1 MLRLSPI
8 DLGDSVMWR
17 FLAGVSSAVLLMLA
31 GLLVWQA
38 RADKPSPIPAAPVA
52 VADAPLS
59 MVDLA
64 PPPEASE
71 RTREEKRFA
80 RYDKDKNG
88 AVARAEY
95 LFSRQKGF
103 AKLDVNGDGRISF
116 EEYAVKSVTKFAAA
130 DKDRNN
136 ALNATEFATTRVIRK
151 AKAKPKCAPSL
162 QAPAAAP
169 ADDEAEG

>member
-1 MLRLSPI
+1 
-8 DLGDSVMWR
+8 MWR
-17 FLAGVSSAVLLMLA
+17 FLAGVGSAALLMLA

-38 RADKPSPIPAAPVA
+38 RADKPSLIAPAPIAA
-52 VADAPLS
+52 ADAPLG

-88 AVARAEY
+88 AVARVEY
-95 LFSRQKGF
+95 LASRQKGF

-116 EEYAVKSVTKFAAA
+116 EEYAVKAVVKFAAA
-130 DKDRNN
+130 DRDKNN
-136 ALNATEFATTRVIRK
+136 ALNATEFATTRVVRK
-151 AKAKPKCAPSL
+151 PKAKPKCPPSL
-162 QAPAAAP
+162 RAPIP
-169 ADDEAEG
+169 AEDADEG

>member
-1 MLRLSPI
+1 
-8 DLGDSVMWR
+8 MWR
-17 FLAGVSSAVLLMLA
+17 FLAGVGSAVLLMVA

-38 RADKPSPIPAAPVA
+38 QANKPSPIPPAPTEA
-52 VADAPLS
+52 ADAPLG

-88 AVARAEY
+88 AVGRDEY
-95 LFSRQKGF
+95 LASRKKGF

-116 EEYAVKSVTKFAAA
+116 EEYAVKAVTKFAAA
-130 DKDRNN
+130 DMDRNS

-151 AKAKPKCAPSL
+151 AKAKPKCPPSL
-162 QAPAAAP
+162 RAPAAP
-169 ADDEAEG
+169 PEEVDEG

>member
-1 MLRLSPI
+1 
-8 DLGDSVMWR
+8 MWR
-17 FLAGVSSAVLLMLA
+17 FLAGIGSAILLMVA
-31 GLLVWQA
+31 GLVIWQA
-38 RADKPSPIPAAPVA
+38 RADKPSLIPPAPSAAAAPLGIA
-52 VADAPLS
+52 
-59 MVDLA
+59 DLA

-95 LFSRQKGF
+95 LAGRQKGF

-116 EEYAVKSVTKFAAA
+116 EEYAVKAVVKFAAA
-130 DKDRNN
+130 DKDKNN

-162 QAPAAAP
+162 RAPAP
-169 ADDEAEG
+169 VEDEAEG

>member
-1 MLRLSPI
+1 
-8 DLGDSVMWR
+8 MWR
-17 FLAGVSSAVLLMLA
+17 FLAGVGSAVLLMVA

-38 RADKPSPIPAAPVA
+38 QANKSSPIPLAPIAAANV
-52 VADAPLS
+52 PLG

-88 AVARAEY
+88 AVGREEY

-116 EEYAVKSVTKFAAA
+116 EEYAVKAVVKFAAA
-130 DKDRNN
+130 DRDKNS
-136 ALNATEFATTRVIRK
+136 ALNATEFAATRVVRK
-151 AKAKPKCAPSL
+151 AQSRPKCAPSL
-162 QAPAAAP
+162 RAPAAP
-169 ADDEAEG
+169 ADDAEEG

>member
-1 MLRLSPI
+1 
-8 DLGDSVMWR
+8 MWR
-17 FLAGVSSAVLLMLA
+17 FLAGVGSAVLLMVA
-31 GLLVWQA
+31 GLVIWQA
-38 RADKPSPIPAAPVA
+38 QANKPSPIPPAPGVA
-52 VADAPLS
+52 PDGPLGL
-59 MVDLA
+59 VDLA

-88 AVARAEY
+88 AVGRDEY

-116 EEYAVKSVTKFAAA
+116 EEYAVKAVVKFAAA

-151 AKAKPKCAPSL
+151 AKAKPKCPPSL
-162 QAPAAAP
+162 RAPAP
-169 ADDEAEG
+169 VEDEAEG

>member
-1 MLRLSPI
+1 
-8 DLGDSVMWR
+8 MWR
-17 FLAGVSSAVLLMLA
+17 FLAGVGSAVLLMVA

-38 RADKPSPIPAAPVA
+38 QANKPSPIPLAPGVA
-52 VADAPLS
+52 ADAPLG

-88 AVARAEY
+88 AVGRDEY
-95 LFSRQKGF
+95 LVGRQKGF
-103 AKLDVNGDGRISF
+103 AKLDVNHDGRISF
-116 EEYAVKSVTKFAAA
+116 EEYAVKAVVKFAAA
-130 DKDRNN
+130 DKDRNS
-136 ALNATEFATTRVIRK
+136 ALNATEFATTRVVRK

-162 QAPAAAP
+162 RAPAP
-169 ADDEAEG
+169 VDDEAEG